1 MKKYL
6 ASILLYA
13 SIVIVAVGVSRF
25 TFIRA
30 VHASL
35 PAGSPLAGVVT
46 CGTTATCTPAA
57 VLGGT
62 VVMGSVALTSGT
74 PSTATVT
81 GISPAFTG
89 TTSYVCVG
97 TDATDAT
104 KNLIK
109 IVNVSASSF
118 TITGPATVTD
128 TVNYVCVGS

>member
-1 MKKYL
+1 MKRD
-6 ASILLYA
+6 LLPVA
-13 SIVIVAVGVSRF
+13 VLMVIVAIVCAFMWMSE
-25 TFIRA
+25 TRA
-30 VHASL
+30 RASL

-46 CGTTATCTPAA
+46 CGTTATCVPAA

-109 IVNVSASSF
+109 IVNVSATSF